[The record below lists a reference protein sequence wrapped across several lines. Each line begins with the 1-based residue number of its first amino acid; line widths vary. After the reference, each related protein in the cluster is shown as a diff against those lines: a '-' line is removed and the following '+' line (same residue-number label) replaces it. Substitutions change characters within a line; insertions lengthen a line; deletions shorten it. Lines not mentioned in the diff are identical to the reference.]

1 MKKIISTVLIC
12 FVLIGCKSNQISG
25 RSQFM
30 LIPEDM
36 AISESNKAYKA
47 MLTPIKKDGKLNT
60 DPVMLERVKNI
71 TERLVAQAVLYRPDS
86 SGWNWSVQVI
96 DQPEVVNAW
105 AMAGGKMAI
114 YSGLITKLPNSER
127 ASDDT
132 GFKRGAARAGFGQY
146 TLGGGFHSWLWCKWG
161 RFVVPCRSARR
172 TFARYAFRCAGCAGK
187 L

>member
-105 AMAGGKMAI
+105 AMAGGKM
-114 YSGLITKLPNSER
+114 GLLQNWKQPMMKLR
-127 ASDDT
+127 
-132 GFKRGAARAGFGQY
+132 K
-146 TLGGGFHSWLWCKWG
+146 
-161 RFVVPCRSARR
+161 
-172 TFARYAFRCAGCAGK
+172 
-187 L
+187 